1 MAETNIRYV
10 TDERDNIYYPI
21 THMDAIEGFDI
32 SGLEDI
38 NDIKEGLENVQDQ
51 SSNASN
57 QLSSLQN
64 KLSSLETT
72 INTMVKDTGW
82 MNITLLNN
90 AVPYS
95 STTTPQARMISFNGV
110 TFVSLKGAVK
120 GLKSNKIDIGKLPDE
135 ISVMLTNDISFAQ
148 NMFVSG
154 DTAQFTRMR
163 LNADGTLKI
172 EKATLDTITE
182 SQWFPI
188 DITIMV

>member
-1 MAETNIRYV
+1 MTEVNIRYS
-10 TDERDNIYYPI
+10 TDEKDNIYYPI
-21 THMDAIEGFDI
+21 THMQAVEGFDL
-32 SGLEDI
+32 SEFEDMT
-38 NDIKEGLENVQDQ
+38 NMKEDLENVWNESNNN
-51 SSNASN
+51 SS

-95 STTTPQARMISFNGV
+95 STSTPQARMISFNGV
-110 TFVSLKGAVK
+110 TFVSLRGTVK
-120 GLKSNKIDIGKLPDE
+120 GLKSNNIDIGKLPNE
-135 ISVMLTNDISFAQ
+135 ISVMLTNGISFAQ
-148 NMFVSG
+148 NMSVSG
-154 DTAQFTRMR
+154 DIAQFTRMR

-172 EKATLDTITE
+172 ERATLDTITE